1 MIAPWN
7 ISIPQPGR
15 KLKPSSYTSWRSE
28 FFEQTVVLGEAYRE
42 EQVNRPALK
51 AGRFRSTLSE
61 SVASSMRQTSLDRPA
76 LSISKP

>member
-42 EQVNRPALK
+42 EQVKVTALT
-51 AGRFRSTLSE
+51 AGRFGATCLS
-61 SVASSMRQTSLDRPA
+61 RPGFQHGIRVWPG
-76 LSISKP
+76 LL